1 MLNVKTSIEE
11 FGIQFKGQYDNF
23 IGGEWVAPVNGEYF
37 DNSTPITKEVF
48 TRVARSTKEDVE
60 LALDAAHEAQKLGE
74 NTRSRT
80 GTNLTSHC

>member
-1 MLNVKTSIEE
+1 MVKVNVKPNIEE
-11 FGIQFKGQYDNF
+11 SGIQFKKKYDNF

-60 LALDAAHEAQKLGE
+60 RKPEI
-74 NTRSRT
+74 
-80 GTNLTSHC
+80 